1 MIGSVLLQEY
11 VKEYVWIVPYV
22 FTALGIFVLY
32 LLFRLFEHWYT
43 NRYDVLLYKQLFV
56 FRTLSRKQKKIL
68 EEDFHFYTLLT
79 SKQQRRFEHRVAYFI
94 KTKSFVGR
102 EELVVTDQM
111 KVLIAAVGCMLT
123 FGRKQYSYVLLE
135 HILIYPKD
143 FYSVINDTYHKGEF
157 NPRQRTLVLSWKDF
171 ELGYRITDD
180 NLNLGVHEF
189 MHALQLEAKSSNDID
204 ALRFERQYNNILRR
218 LSDTNL
224 KDRLDAVKYF
234 RAYAFTNQYEFMAVL
249 AEYFIESPKDFKVN
263 FPELYQYKKTL
274 LNFNFAGY

>member
-1 MIGSVLLQEY
+1 MIGSLLLQEY
-11 VKEYVWIVPYV
+11 VKEYVWIIPYV

-157 NPRQRTLVLSWKDF
+157 NPRQRTLVLSWEDF

-249 AEYFIESPKDFKVN
+249 AEYFIESPEDFKVN
-263 FPELYQYKKTL
+263 FPELYQYKKAL